1 MRVGASTGAGERFP
15 KALRLLRRHQFLAV
29 QEGGHK
35 LPSECLLA
43 LARPNGLPHS
53 RLGLTVSSKV
63 GNAVV
68 RVRLR
73 RRLRELFRKRRHAWP
88 PGWDVVLVVRQS
100 ASTASFEELAR
111 AFEGV
116 TRKLQRL
123 AAPPRPREPR
133 GPREPGGEPGRE
145 PVT

>member
-1 MRVGASTGAGERFP
+1 MRGPGAPAPASGEGFP
-15 KALRLLRRHQFLAV
+15 KALRLLRRHEFLRV
-29 QEGGHK
+29 QQGGQK
-35 LPSECLLA
+35 VSSDCLLA
-43 LARPNGLPHS
+43 LVQRNGRPYT

-73 RRLRELFRKRRHAWP
+73 RQLRELFRKRRGQWP
-88 PGWDVVLVVRQS
+88 PGLDVVLVVRAS
-100 ASTASFEELAR
+100 AKEATFTEMSR

-123 AAPPRPREPR
+123 SPAAP
-133 GPREPGGEPGRE
+133 GGATP
-145 PVT
+145 

>member
-1 MRVGASTGAGERFP
+1 VTGSGTGAASQGEGFP
-15 KALRLLRRHQFLAV
+15 KALRLLRRREFLQV
-29 QEGGHK
+29 QEGGQK
-35 LPSECLLA
+35 LSVDCLLA
-43 LARPNGLPHS
+43 LVKRNGRAYT

-73 RRLRELFRKRRHAWP
+73 RLLRELFRKRRGQWP
-88 PGWDVVLVVRQS
+88 AGLDVVLVVRS
-100 ASTASFEELAR
+100 SGKDVSFTEMAR

-123 AAPPRPREPR
+123 SPTA
-133 GPREPGGEPGRE
+133 PGGAS
-145 PVT
+145 T